1 MHTSTS
7 KQILSPLAEAVFQL
21 ILIVSEAEISKTPIP
36 DLSQLAKIVD
46 QQIENLVNV
55 GNKIQNQQNAD
66 EKIKTDMP
74 SACQEGKATRFLLN
88 LNFYLVTSSSTL
100 LLSGTLELSKN
111 PFSRPG
117 QLQLL
122 ESVKG
127 ILHGTTNVLFAF
139 DNFEI
144 RKIINC
150 ARLCQS
156 KTTLIKTDEG
166 KLPQQLVQILM
177 QTSQIVVQLA
187 QLTNKRINELLSPIM
202 QYRLKIAVAGLQ
214 KESPLLISSSKAYLQ
229 TPGNQNAKISRDQ
242 SCNRLFDICTE
253 IIIVVLLNPE
263 EDSASNED
271 RNFELMQRNLDDS
284 SNALLDAFKK
294 GEVKIASES
303 LQMIE
308 NSSKS
313 LNECANDY
321 WQNAKYPE
329 YKKNLRNYL
338 DNAKI
343 HEDEFKGLSTQLLQ
357 DPTNK
362 EKTSELEKALSDFER
377 CWALIAATHQKDK
390 ASLKK
395 LQGDLEKNGKNLVD
409 ELKNQNVAGVKES
422 LNDYKSVAQ
431 CFKDSKRKIKILETI
446 VEIAGA
452 DDEIAKLV
460 GLNPKDETVVKEI
473 SNRIENSNKK
483 KLNLNDEL
491 IKGLI
496 GGLSTATDDVCNH
509 KKPETALGSYFACAT
524 NDSKEAEKA
533 EKKFV
538 NSSNNLSNI
547 IEKVIDAARETSPDL
562 SLTLFVAQQKLQ
574 NLKPSVVTALNAVS
588 VNPKDEGVKEFA
600 KGLLGS
606 WEDNIKDIVISTIS
620 QAGIFKTTDLING
633 TKSELDEQIEI
644 LRKAIEEK
652 DAAGIKTGTKSANAS
667 AVQFLSIAKKE
678 LENSSDEVF
687 KSIVS
692 VKVREVED
700 FLSNFKELNDKMF
713 LSFEN
718 TGMFDA
724 KENENLFAAIKSL
737 TSKIESLGFEIKK
750 YHGEEPVAIE
760 NTGSTSKIDKVSE
773 SKIGEMA
780 PVKEHS
786 ENAEVVIEEAPQLL
800 SKEEAIA
807 NPIKAVAQELKVE
820 VSQWSTKGNSIV
832 SSAEEVS
839 NFLIELSKF
848 HQELKFNP
856 TGESKKGFINAAKE
870 IVNHTGNVVNPARIL
885 ANSCTD
891 LRLKKN
897 LLGTLDKITTLSQ
910 QLKIVA
916 AVKASSPQDT
926 DRDLQLIG
934 CAQNLMMAL
943 KASLRECDTITTSKK
958 YVINSEQGGLKSTPA
973 NAVSDLTFRRK
984 VYKGVTH

>member
-422 LNDYKSVAQ
+422 LNDYKSLAK

-588 VNPKDEGVKEFA
+588 MNPKDEGVKEFA

-667 AVQFLSIAKKE
+667 A
-678 LENSSDEVF
+678 
-687 KSIVS
+687 
-692 VKVREVED
+692 
-700 FLSNFKELNDKMF
+700 ELNDKMF